1 MQVIIINFIVFR
13 SNIKTLFLQTKKT
26 KTKTSVKKLRTP
38 VRYPF
43 SIFVSS
49 NSTCILNQL
58 RSVINSFSTFIFY
71 QQFEY
76 VFAIIA
82 PFSLRRNGKIDDATL
97 GFSWIWHRRLTLVR
111 RRNILRLDN
120 TFLSSARRKKH
131 PSPHFSRKRKKP
143 TKISNGTFMLPE
155 QVSYNLL
162 VS

>member
-1 MQVIIINFIVFR
+1 MHCNLFR
-13 SNIKTLFLQTKKT
+13 SKSNTFFLKTKKT
-26 KTKTSVKKLRTP
+26 KTKAPVKKLRTP
-38 VRYPF
+38 VRYPN
-43 SIFVSS
+43 SIFLSS

-76 VFAIIA
+76 VFAIIT

-131 PSPHFSRKRKKP
+131 PSHISRKRKKP